1 MTETLNTKQ
10 LSEPTLEEIK
20 GFHRKFVT
28 GVTIVTTKDGD
39 QPRGLALNAFTSVTV
54 DPAMILVC
62 VAKSSSTHDVLFSA
76 SHFAVN
82 LLSRDQLDVA
92 QRFATK
98 SADKFAGLDWH
109 DGPSGSPIISN
120 SCAYL
125 EAEISMRV
133 RTSTHT
139 VFFGRVVGADSV
151 DLDPLIYLGSGF
163 FDGSRLAPL
172 TPLSPTAP
180 AGRGNSRLLP
190 AASKPR

>member
-1 MTETLNTKQ
+1 MAETLDIHQ
-10 LSEPTLEEIK
+10 LTEPTLEDIK

-39 QPRGLALNAFTSVTV
+39 QPCGLALNAFSSVTV

-62 VAKSSSTHDVLFSA
+62 VAKSSTTHDVLFSA
-76 SHFAVN
+76 SYFAVN

-98 SADKFAGLDWH
+98 SADKFAGLDWY
-109 DGPSGSPIISN
+109 DGPSGSPIISD
-120 SCAYL
+120 SCGYL

-139 VFFGRVVGADSV
+139 VFFGRVVSAQSAEV
-151 DLDPLIYLGSGF
+151 DPLIYLGSGF
-163 FDGSRLAPL
+163 FDGSHLEPL
-172 TPLSPTAP
+172 T
-180 AGRGNSRLLP
+180 R
-190 AASKPR
+190 